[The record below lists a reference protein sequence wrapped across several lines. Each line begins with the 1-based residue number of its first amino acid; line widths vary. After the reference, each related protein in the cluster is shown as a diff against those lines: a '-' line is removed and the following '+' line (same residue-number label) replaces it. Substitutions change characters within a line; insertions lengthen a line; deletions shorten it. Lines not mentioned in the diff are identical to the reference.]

1 MKASDRG
8 WQVMLT
14 VQRAR
19 NQEEAWG
26 EWGLGK
32 KTARLKKKVTH
43 LKEKKT
49 RKVVQVRD
57 ARGPLCDTYKVDLR
71 RASLAIFIFNNGG
84 G

>member
-19 NQEEAWG
+19 NHEEAWG

-32 KTARLKKKVTH
+32 KTVRLKKKLHT
-43 LKEKKT
+43 
-49 RKVVQVRD
+49 
-57 ARGPLCDTYKVDLR
+57 
-71 RASLAIFIFNNGG
+71 
-84 G
+84 